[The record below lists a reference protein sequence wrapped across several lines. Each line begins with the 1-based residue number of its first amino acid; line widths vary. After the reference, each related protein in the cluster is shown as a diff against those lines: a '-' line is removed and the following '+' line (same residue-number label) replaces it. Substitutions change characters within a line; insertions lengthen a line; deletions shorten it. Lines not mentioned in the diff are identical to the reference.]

1 MRDFNYNLLK
11 DKKWDLEIIN
21 YISTIENF
29 KGRGEVFLA
38 QKAHT
43 LDNLVELAIIQSTES
58 SNKIE
63 GIRTTDSRIQDL
75 LQKNIK
81 PKNRDEEEILG
92 YQDVLRTIHES
103 YKYIPIGSDIIL
115 QLHKNLFR
123 YSEKSIGGRYKNSQN
138 YISES
143 NPNGESYVIF
153 TPLDPFETPI
163 AIEKICDSYNK
174 EIDRGEINP
183 LILIPSF
190 IHDFL
195 CIHPFNDGNGRMSRL
210 LTTLLLYKEGYL
222 VGRYVSLEE
231 KIETT
236 KLNYYKSL
244 KNSGQG
250 WSSSYEDKTYFI
262 KYMLG
267 IITSAYRDFEDRIDI
282 FDSNQTAFDL
292 VQKAVNNQ
300 LGKFTKSDIMKLTP
314 TISRASV
321 ENSLKELVD
330 TGVIERHG
338 KGRGTF
344 YVKKWFAIFKKS
356 SK

>member
-21 YISTIENF
+21 YVSTIEKF
-29 KGRGEVFLA
+29 KGRGEVFLS
-38 QKAHT
+38 QKAHI

-103 YKYIPIGSDIIL
+103 YKYIPISSDVIL

-138 YISES
+138 YISET
-143 NPNGESYVIF
+143 NQNGESYVIF
-153 TPLDPFETPI
+153 TPLDPFQTPI
-163 AIEKICDSYNK
+163 AMEMICDSYNK
-174 EIDRGEINP
+174 EIDKGEIHP

-210 LTTLLLYKEGYL
+210 LTTLLLYKEGYM

-231 KIETT
+231 KIE
-236 KLNYYKSL
+236 KIKINYYKSL
-244 KNSGQG
+244 EYSGQ
-250 WSSSYEDKTYFI
+250 SRSTNDEDKIYFI
-262 KYMLG
+262 KYILG
-267 IITSAYRDFEDRIDI
+267 IITSAYRDFEERVDI
-282 FDSNQTAFDL
+282 FDNNLSAFDI
-292 VQKAVNNQ
+292 VKNAVNSQ
-300 LGKFTKSDIMKLTP
+300 LGKFTKSDIMKVTP
-314 TISRASV
+314 SISRASV

-330 TGVIERHG
+330 AGVIERHG

-344 YVKKWFAIFKKS
+344 YVKK
-356 SK
+356 

>member
-21 YISTIENF
+21 YISTIEKF

-103 YKYIPIGSDIIL
+103 YKYIPISSDIIL
-115 QLHKNLFR
+115 QLHKNLFK

-138 YISES
+138 YISET

-163 AIEKICDSYNK
+163 AVEKICDSYNK

-210 LTTLLLYKEGYL
+210 LTTLLLYKMGYQ
-222 VGRYVSLEE
+222 VGKYISLEE
-231 KIETT
+231 KIEKT
-236 KLNYYKSL
+236 KINYYKSL
-244 KNSGQG
+244 EYSGQG

-267 IITSAYRDFEDRIDI
+267 IITSAYRDFEDRVDI
-282 FDSNQTAFDL
+282 FDNNLSAFDL
-292 VQKAVNNQ
+292 VKNAVNNQ
-300 LGKFTKSDIMKLTP
+300 LGKFTKSDIMKVTP
-314 TISRASV
+314 SISRASV

-330 TGVIERHG
+330 AGVIERHG

-344 YVKKWFAIFKKS
+344 YVKK
-356 SK
+356 

>member
-21 YISTIENF
+21 YVSTIEKF
-29 KGRGEVFLA
+29 KGRGEVFLS
-38 QKAHT
+38 QKAQT

-103 YKYIPIGSDIIL
+103 YKYIPISSDVIL

-138 YISES
+138 YISET
-143 NPNGESYVIF
+143 NQNGESYVIF
-153 TPLDPFETPI
+153 TPLDPFQTPI
-163 AIEKICDSYNK
+163 AMEMICDSYNK

-210 LTTLLLYKEGYL
+210 LTTLLLYKMGYM

-231 KIETT
+231 KIEKT
-236 KLNYYKSL
+236 KINYYKSL
-244 KNSGQG
+244 EYSGQ
-250 WSSSYEDKTYFI
+250 SRSTNDEDKIYFI
-262 KYMLG
+262 KYILG
-267 IITSAYRDFEDRIDI
+267 IITSAYRDFEERVDI
-282 FDSNQTAFDL
+282 FDNNLSAFDI
-292 VQKAVNNQ
+292 VKNAVNSQ
-300 LGKFTKSDIMKLTP
+300 LGKFTKSDIMKVTP

-330 TGVIERHG
+330 AGVIERHG

-344 YVKKWFAIFKKS
+344 YVKK
-356 SK
+356 

>member
-21 YISTIENF
+21 YISTIEKF

-63 GIRTTDSRIQDL
+63 GIRTTDSRIKDL

-103 YKYIPIGSDIIL
+103 YKYIPISSDVIL

-138 YISES
+138 YISET
-143 NPNGESYVIF
+143 NPNGQSYVIF
-153 TPLDPFETPI
+153 TPLDPFQTPV
-163 AIEKICDSYNK
+163 AIEMICDSYNK
-174 EIDRGEINP
+174 EIDKGEINP

-231 KIETT
+231 KTERT

-244 KNSGQG
+244 ELSGQG
-250 WSSSYEDKTYFI
+250 WSSSDDDKTYFI
-262 KYMLG
+262 KYILG
-267 IITSAYRDFEDRIDI
+267 IITSAYRDFEDRVDI
-282 FDSNQTAFDL
+282 FDSNQSAFDL
-292 VQKAVNNQ
+292 VEKAVNSQ

-314 TISRASV
+314 TISKASV
-321 ENSLKELVD
+321 ENSLRDLVD
-330 TGVIERHG
+330 CGVIERHG

-344 YVKKWFAIFKKS
+344 YVKK
-356 SK
+356 